1 MVKAGW
7 SKTRLT
13 NGSPS
18 KLGPSSMT
26 STSRAGTKGGEH
38 KGTWPVMRI
47 DSEKTSRIFAHNIL
61 VNSSSTSFK
70 SDSMACN

>member
-1 MVKAGW
+1 VVEDEADE
-7 SKTRLT
+7 RLPVEV
-13 NGSPS
+13 GSIVDD
-18 KLGPSSMT
+18 LDLQ
-26 STSRAGTKGGEH
+26 GGEH

-70 SDSMACN
+70 SDSMVCN